1 MLNDK
6 KKTTPNRRDKTD
18 YPHWSSVSHCGVS
31 TNVGSKTPQ
40 YLLVDVE
47 VQSNY
52 TITNPPKKTIPYYR
66 LVRNLR
72 DRGYYFYEISN
83 IFNQHKLTP
92 NRTKKFSPQLI
103 HGTYKKMKIRE
114 QKMRE
119 RPLPL
124 VKNVDYIY

>member
-18 YPHWSSVSHCGVS
+18 YPHISSVRNCGVS
-31 TNVGSKTPQ
+31 IYGGSKTPQ

-52 TITNPPKKTIPYYR
+52 IITTPPKKTIPYYR
-66 LVRNLR
+66 LIKKLR
-72 DRGYYFYEISN
+72 DRGYYFYEISK
-83 IFNQHKLTP
+83 IFNQHKLIP
-92 NRTKKFSPQLI
+92 NRTDQFSPQLI

-114 QKMRE
+114 QKMRD

-124 VKNVDYIY
+124 VRNVDYIY